1 MTDKKARSVM
11 DAYAAAWLD
20 SLPAPAS
27 SPHHAFSASHH
38 DAMRPLRRQAAKPFR
53 SMSRAAR
60 FALAAAV
67 IAALLTAAAFS
78 ADMPLFRTLRL
89 GLVTVYQQINP
100 LYTEQHFETDVPDD
114 GEMKTVTFG
123 WLPEGME
130 ETERRRTSE
139 LSNHERIIFDN
150 ADRLRADVFRIRE
163 DSSFTLQYDSENVQF
178 FTVEINGQQAQLGVK
193 GDRLTLQ
200 WSVDNYLLR
209 LTTHVLDQETL
220 CRIAEN
226 IVLN

>member
-1 MTDKKARSVM
+1 M

-27 SPHHAFSASHH
+27 SPHHAFSASHR
-38 DAMRPLRRQAAKPFR
+38 DAMRPLHRQAAKPFR

-67 IAALLTAAAFS
+67 IAALLTAAVFS
-78 ADMPLFRTLRL
+78 ADMPLFRTLRF

-130 ETERRRTSE
+130 LTNEKRFKNGIWYTAVYSIGNE
-139 LSNHERIIFDN
+139 IVM
-150 ADRLRADVFRIRE
+150 DVFVEQLKSNASTIA
-163 DSSFTLQYDSENVQF
+163 QYDTENATVSE
-178 FTVEINGQQAQLGVK
+178 TDINDNPAIMIEK
-193 GDRLTLQ
+193 GNSCTITLLM
-200 WSVDNYLLR
+200 DNYIIEISTFHLSR
-209 LTTHVLDQETL
+209 ESMVK
-220 CRIAEN
+220 IAEN
-226 IVLN
+226 ISLF